1 MAVNADDLKDLGYKF
16 ATFANVFKS
25 SAEKMHDRLVSS
37 REARSKEID
46 ELRRERQSISNRDAQ
61 GRFRRQTADE
71 QQRSLDINNKISE
84 LENKIQERTQRYLSK
99 FGERMLAHQER
110 KKIDQPYKEFTKGK
124 TKGDM
129 SRTDKLRAGF
139 MKDVKSGLKSIGK
152 KIGDFIKA
160 PFKALAFIGDKT
172 FKGILLGLGLLSFIK
187 FIEGIEKAT
196 KWFGENPNF
205 GEILISGLANLI
217 GFFTGASEEERKQM
231 AVDIKEF
238 FISVGEFF
246 RKQSASFKKI
256 SEASGFFETVRAMFE
271 EFPILS
277 SIIAGIGFLGALVFL
292 KNLRILFKGMGRQ
305 RVPRVDRTNNNN
317 NLNNNT
323 NNRNNRT
330 TNQNN
335 NRTRNNLSNNIP
347 RNTGP
352 SKLQTLAKNAYEG
365 IKKAGKFGLT
375 FLRNGTPLMVPL
387 ALGSILA
394 SDDGKSTDIANQK
407 NNLVKGGITKN
418 VDAKAEDVFVDNLND
433 LGKDNLAFSNSK
445 YNALDEK
452 NITNAL
458 QNYFTKNF
466 KPELELKLDK
476 RQLVPDEST
485 VLSETN
491 NSLKGHIQAVDKLT
505 DTLQNYFSK
514 QMPDGIKVNNTSVNN
529 TNQVSSKLDMRYFTP
544 SKGKGPYANMLS

>member
-46 ELRRERQSISNRDAQ
+46 QLKRERQAMSNRDSK
-61 GRFRRQTADE
+61 GRFRSQTSE
-71 QQRSLDINNKISE
+71 EKQKTLDINKKISAI
-84 LENKIQERTQRYLSK
+84 ENKIENRNTKYLSK
-99 FGERMLAHQER
+99 FGERMLKHQER
-110 KKIDQPYKEFTKGK
+110 KKNDKAYAAFSKGK

-139 MKDVKSGLKSIGK
+139 MKDVKSGLKSLNK
-152 KIGDFIKA
+152 KMGDFIKS
-160 PFKALAFIGDKT
+160 PLKALGFIADKSL
-172 FKGILLGLGLLSFIK
+172 KGILLGLGLLSFIK
-187 FIEGIEKAT
+187 FIEGLEKAS

-205 GEILISGLANLI
+205 GEILISGLSNLI

-231 AVDIKEF
+231 ALDIKEF
-238 FISVGEFF
+238 FVSVGEFF

-256 SEASGFFETVRAMFE
+256 SEAQGFLDTYTAIRE
-271 EFPILS
+271 EFPLLTKILEGL
-277 SIIAGIGFLGALVFL
+277 ILGFIAVKVF
-292 KNLRILFKGMGRQ
+292 FKGIKKLFSMMKNTK
-305 RVPRVDRTNNNN
+305 VPKVDKPNKNT
-317 NLNNNT
+317 NLNKIDKPDKSNKGS
-323 NNRNNRT
+323 NRT
-330 TNQNN
+330 K
-335 NRTRNNLSNNIP
+335 NNLSNNLK
-347 RNTGP
+347 NTG
-352 SKLQTLAKNAYEG
+352 SNKLQNLAKNVYDG
-365 IKKAGKFGLT
+365 LKKAGKFGLT
-375 FLRNGTPLMVPL
+375 FLKNGTPLMVPL
-387 ALGSILA
+387 GLGAILA

-418 VDAKAEDVFVDNLND
+418 VDAKAEDVFVDNLNATSGTD
-433 LGKDNLAFSNSK
+433 KYNFSNRVNNIK
-445 YNALDEK
+445 EK
-452 NITNAL
+452 DLTNAL
-458 QNYFTKNF
+458 QNYFTKNL
-466 KPELELKLDK
+466 KAELELKIDK
-476 RQLVPDEST
+476 KQLIPDEST

-491 NSLKGHIQAVDKLT
+491 DSLKGHIQAVDKLT